1 MKKIPV
7 KILFGIVAFVISFF
21 IYLLTLSPTVGF
33 IDSGE
38 LITVCVKLG
47 IAHPTGYPLFTL
59 LGNIFSYLPFGEYA
73 YRLNLMN
80 AFISSLAVSLLFYVI
95 RYMLGVSTSL
105 FANLKPQK
113 SELSELELSLIS
125 LYAAMFFAFSTTFW
139 DIANSLEVYS
149 LHAIFISANILF
161 FLKAFEVD
169 ETEPLFDRWGGKW
182 WLIFAYI
189 LGLSFTN
196 HLTTI
201 FLSLGFLYLYFVTY
215 KFNSFSFRRIL
226 LMSLPFIAG
235 LSVYIYFPIRA
246 DNPYMSWGH
255 PDNLT
260 NIIRHISAKQFS
272 VWMFSSSEVTV
283 RQLKHFFDFY
293 PKALKYFPV
302 LLAAVG
308 IIRLFSLNR
317 KLSYFTILLFGFNV
331 LYAINYDIHDID
343 SYFLLTFIVTSIW
356 SAYGIQLIISKFW
369 KHKVSFLIVIAAFV
383 IFEGAMN
390 FKESDES
397 KNYFVRD
404 FTMNVFK
411 SADENSIVISTLWD
425 FWVSASFYYQKVYNM
440 RPDLIVLDKELMR
453 RTWYI
458 NQLKHQYPTLYSRSA
473 NEFDA
478 YYNELVKFENQTS
491 RYTNPQSEADKLE
504 VMKINAAFMTLLN
517 SIVDQN
523 YPDRKIYIT
532 FEVEDNKVERFA
544 NAYSR
549 IPEGLLLK
557 LSKNKN
563 LIDDY
568 RAVPPLEYTITQKTD
583 YYHKFIM
590 DAYYMTSLARANY
603 LMNISKFDEAE
614 QFINKALEIRPN
626 DKQALGLMNKLRQL
640 KTLSH

>member
-1 MKKIPV
+1 MKKIPL
-7 KILFGIVAFVISFF
+7 KILFTIATFVVSFI
-21 IYLLTLSPTVGF
+21 IYIFTLCPTIGF

-38 LITVCVKLG
+38 LTTVCVKLG
-47 IAHPTGYPLFTL
+47 IAHPTGYPLFTI
-59 LGNIFSYLPFGEYA
+59 LGNIFSYLPIGEYA

-80 AFISSLAVSLLFYVI
+80 ALISSFAVSLLFYLI
-95 RYMLGVSTSL
+95 RYLLGISTVL
-105 FANLKPQK
+105 FSNTRHHK
-113 SELSELELSLIS
+113 EEINELELSIIS
-125 LYAAMFFAFSTTFW
+125 FFAALFFAFSTTFW

-149 LHAIFISANILF
+149 LHAVFISANILF
-161 FLKAFEVD
+161 FLKAFVSD
-169 ETEPLFDRWGGKW
+169 ESEPFSDSRGEKW
-182 WLIFAYI
+182 WLLFAYI

-201 FLSLGFLYLYFVTY
+201 FLSLGFLYLYFITF

-226 LMSLPFIAG
+226 IMSLPFIAG

-246 DNPYMSWGH
+246 DNPYMSWGQ

-260 NIIRHISAKQFS
+260 NIIRHVSAKQFS
-272 VWMFSSSEVTV
+272 VWMFSSSEVTA
-283 RQLKHFFDFY
+283 RQFKHFLDFY
-293 PKALKYFPV
+293 PKAFLYIPV
-302 LLAAVG
+302 LLAALGV
-308 IIRLFSLNR
+308 IKLFSIN
-317 KLSYFTILLFGFNV
+317 KKISYFFILLFGFNI

-343 SYFLLTFIVTSIW
+343 SYFLLAFVVTSIW
-356 SAYGIQLIISKFW
+356 AAFGIQLIIEKF
-369 KHKVSFLIVIAAFV
+369 KKYKTILYLLIG
-383 IFEGAMN
+383 IFIFFEIYTN

-397 KNYFVRD
+397 KNYYVRD

-425 FWVSASFYYQKVYNM
+425 FWVSASFYYQKVYNL
-440 RPDLIVLDKELMR
+440 RPDLIVIDKELMR

-458 NQLKHQYPTLYSRSA
+458 NQLKRQYPDLYARSA

-491 RYTNPQSEADKLE
+491 RYLNPQTEADKLE
-504 VMKINAAFMTLLN
+504 VMKINTAFITLLN

-523 YPDRKIYIT
+523 YLDKKIYIT
-532 FEVEDNKVERFA
+532 FEVEDNKIERFA
-544 NAYSR
+544 NSYSR

-563 LIDDY
+563 LIEDY
-568 RAVPPLEYTITQKTD
+568 RNVPPFEYTITQKTD

-590 DAYYMTSLARANY
+590 DAYYMTSLSRANY
-603 LMNISKFDEAE
+603 MMNISKFDEAE

-626 DKQALGLMNKLRQL
+626 DKQALGLLNKLRQL
-640 KTLSH
+640 KALPN

>member
-1 MKKIPV
+1 MKKISV
-7 KILFGIVAFVISFF
+7 KALFGIAAFVIPFF
-21 IYLLTLSPTVGF
+21 VYLLTLCPTVGF

-38 LITVCVKLG
+38 LTTVCVMLG

-80 AFISSLAVSLLFYVI
+80 ALISSFAVSLLFYLI
-95 RYMLGVSTSL
+95 HYMLTAATSL
-105 FANLKPQK
+105 FSQRKQHITSLTNLD
-113 SELSELELSLIS
+113 LNLIS
-125 LYAAMFFAFSTTFW
+125 FFAAMFFAYSTTFW

-149 LHAIFISANILF
+149 LHAVFISANILF
-161 FLKAFEVD
+161 FLKAFESV
-169 ETEPLFDRWGGKW
+169 ESEPSYSRWGERW
-182 WLIFAYI
+182 WIIFAYV

-201 FLSLGFLYLYFVTY
+201 FLSLGFIYLYFATY
-215 KFNSFSFRRIL
+215 KFNNFSFRRIL
-226 LMSLPFIAG
+226 LMALPFIAG

-272 VWMFSSSEVTV
+272 VWMFSSSEVTA
-283 RQLKHFFDFY
+283 RQFKHFFDFY
-293 PKALKYFPV
+293 PKALKYLPL
-302 LLAAVG
+302 LLAAIGVV
-308 IIRLFSLNR
+308 RLFFLNR
-317 KLSYFTILLFGFNV
+317 RLSYFTILLFAFNI
-331 LYAINYDIHDID
+331 LYAVNYDIHDID
-343 SYFLLTFIVTSIW
+343 SYFLLAFIITSIW
-356 SAYGIQLIISKFW
+356 SAYGIQTIIEKYQ
-369 KHKVSFLIVIAAFV
+369 KNKILLLAIIGVFV
-383 IFEGAMN
+383 VFEGTMN

-411 SADENSIVISTLWD
+411 SADENSIVISTMWD
-425 FWVSASFYYQKVYNM
+425 FWVSASFYYQKVYKM

-458 NQLKHQYPTLYSRSA
+458 DQIKRQYPALYSRSA
-473 NEFDA
+473 AEFDA

-491 RYTNPQSEADKLE
+491 RYTNPQTEADYQE
-504 VMKINAAFMTLLN
+504 VKKINAAFMTLLN

-523 YPDRKIYIT
+523 YSDKKIYVT
-532 FEVEDNKVERFA
+532 FEVEDNKIERFA
-544 NAYSR
+544 NGYSR

-568 RAVPPLEYTITQKTD
+568 RTVPAFEYTITQKTD

-590 DAYYMTSLARANY
+590 DAYYMTSLSRANY
-603 LMNISKFDEAE
+603 LMNINKFDEAE
-614 QFINKALEIRPN
+614 QFINKALEIKPN

-640 KTLSH
+640 KTLSN

>member
-7 KILFGIVAFVISFF
+7 KILAGIVAFIVSFF
-21 IYLLTLSPTVGF
+21 IYFSTLCPTIGF

-38 LITVCVKLG
+38 LTTVCVKLG

-80 AFISSLAVSLLFYVI
+80 ALISSLAVSLLFYLI
-95 RYMLGVSTSL
+95 RYMLSISTSL
-105 FANLKPQK
+105 FTNEKHQKPLLN
-113 SELSELELSLIS
+113 EIELSLTS
-125 LYAAMFFAFSTTFW
+125 LFAAIFFAYSTTFW

-149 LHAIFISANILF
+149 LHAVFISANILF
-161 FLKAFEVD
+161 FLKAFETD
-169 ETEPLFDRWGGKW
+169 DSEFLSARWGEKW
-182 WLIFAYI
+182 WLLFAYV

-201 FLSLGFLYLYFVTY
+201 FLSLGFLYLYFITY

-226 LMSLPFIAG
+226 LMSLPFVAG
-235 LSVYIYFPIRA
+235 LSIYIYFPIRA
-246 DNPYMSWGH
+246 NNPYMSWGH

-260 NIIRHISAKQFS
+260 NIIRHVSAKQFS
-272 VWMFSSSEVTV
+272 VWMFSSFEVAA
-283 RQLKHFFDFY
+283 RQFKHFLQFY
-293 PKALKYFPV
+293 PRAWVYFPI
-302 LLAAVG
+302 LLAAIGVV
-308 IIRLFSLNR
+308 RLFSINR
-317 KLSYFTILLFGFNV
+317 KLSYFTILLFGFNI

-343 SYFLLTFIVTSIW
+343 SYFLLAFIITSIW
-356 SAYGIQLIISKFW
+356 AAYGIQMIIERFQKY
-369 KHKVSFLIVIAAFV
+369 KAFLFTIVGIFV
-383 IFEGAMN
+383 ILEAVVN
-390 FKESDES
+390 FKQSDES

-458 NQLKHQYPTLYSRSA
+458 NQLKRQYPELYSRSV

-491 RYTNPQSEADKLE
+491 RYTNPQTEADHQE
-504 VMKINAAFMTLLN
+504 VKKINSAFITLLN
-517 SIVDQN
+517 SIVDKN
-523 YPDRKIYIT
+523 YPDKKIYVT
-532 FEVEDNKVERFA
+532 FEVEDNKIEKFA

-568 RAVPPLEYTITQKTD
+568 RTISPLEYTVTQKTD

-603 LMNISKFDEAE
+603 LMNINKFDEAE
-614 QFINKALEIRPN
+614 QLINKALEIRPN
-626 DKQALGLMNKLRQL
+626 DKQASGLMNKLRQL
-640 KTLSH
+640 KALPN

>member
-7 KILFGIVAFVISFF
+7 KILFGIVAFVISFSL
-21 IYLLTLSPTVGF
+21 YLFTLCPTIGF

-38 LITVCVKLG
+38 LTTVCVKLG
-47 IAHPTGYPLFTL
+47 IAHPTGYPLFTI

-80 AFISSLAVSLLFYVI
+80 AFISSLAVSLLFYLI
-95 RYMLGVSTSL
+95 RYILDVSTIL
-105 FANLKPQK
+105 FAKEKHQKPQVN
-113 SELSELELSLIS
+113 ELELSLIS
-125 LYAAMFFAFSTTFW
+125 LFAVMFFAYSTTFW

-149 LHAIFISANILF
+149 LHAIFLSANILF

-169 ETEPLFDRWGGKW
+169 ESEFLSDRWGEKW
-182 WLIFAYI
+182 WLIFAYV

-246 DNPYMSWGH
+246 DNPYISWGH

-260 NIIRHISAKQFS
+260 NIIRHVSAKQFS
-272 VWMFSSSEVTV
+272 VWMFSSSEVTA
-283 RQLKHFFDFY
+283 RQFKHFLDFY
-293 PKALKYFPV
+293 PKAVKYLPV
-302 LLAAVG
+302 LLAAIGV
-308 IIRLFSLNR
+308 IRLFSLNK
-317 KLSYFTILLFGFNV
+317 KLSYFTILLFGFNI

-343 SYFLLTFIVTSIW
+343 SYFLLAFIITSIW
-356 SAYGIQLIISKFW
+356 AAFGIKLIIEKFQR
-369 KHKVSFLIVIAAFV
+369 HKVFLFAIIGVFV
-383 IFEGAMN
+383 ILEAAMN

-404 FTMNVFK
+404 FTMNAFK

-425 FWVSASFYYQKVYNM
+425 FWVSASFYYQKVYHM

-458 NQLKHQYPTLYSRSA
+458 DQLKRQYPDLYSRSA
-473 NEFDA
+473 SEFDA

-491 RYTNPQSEADKLE
+491 RYTNPKNEADKLE
-504 VMKINAAFMTLLN
+504 VMKINTAFITLLN

-523 YPDRKIYIT
+523 YPDRKIYVT

-544 NAYSR
+544 NTYSR

-568 RAVPPLEYTITQKTD
+568 RNVPPFEYTITQKTD

-614 QFINKALEIRPN
+614 QLINKALEIRPN
-626 DKQALGLMNKLRQL
+626 DKQALGLLNKLHQL
-640 KTLSH
+640 KALPN